1 MGIPSRLLR
10 VVKSYVNSWLGRS
23 LHDFETGD
31 APWPDEEDAGDH
43 GSAGRARPGRPLDA
57 RLQRCYSR
65 LEIPPGSDLATVR
78 RAWKEMMMRYHPD
91 RYGNEPE
98 KIETAT
104 RLCQELTEAYL
115 ELSRY
120 LKEAA
125 S

>member
-10 VVKSYVNSWLGRS
+10 VVKSYVNAWFGHS
-23 LHDFETGD
+23 LRDFESGEV
-31 APWPDEEDAGDH
+31 PWPDEEAAATGA
-43 GSAGRARPGRPLDA
+43 STGRPRPSRPLDA
-57 RLQRCYSR
+57 RLQRCYNR
-65 LEIPPGSDLATVR
+65 LEIPAGSDLAAVR

-115 ELSRY
+115 ELSRH
-120 LKEAA
+120 LKET
-125 S
+125 SV

>member
-23 LHDFETGD
+23 LRDFESGEI
-31 APWPDEEDAGDH
+31 PWPDEEEGATSD
-43 GSAGRARPGRPLDA
+43 SAGHHRPERPLDA

-65 LEIPPGSDLATVR
+65 LELPAGSDLATVR

-120 LKEAA
+120 LKETA